1 MAQSFDTKFLNE
13 QQAYYN
19 ARSSEYDDWF
29 YRRGRYDRG
38 PEINQIW
45 HDEAAAVRQALADFN
60 PTGDV
65 LELACGTG
73 IWTQELAKYST
84 SLTAVDGSAEML
96 EINRGK
102 LQNPAI
108 TYKQA
113 DLFKWE
119 PDQSYDVVF
128 FSFWL
133 SHVPEKQFAPFWDA
147 VKRALKPNGRVFLID
162 SLPKKESRSTNN
174 SAVDANSSV
183 QKRLLNNGSEYLIV
197 KRYYELDKLT
207 DQLNQLG
214 WESSLEA
221 TPEYFFYG
229 SATPQP

>member
-1 MAQSFDTKFLNE
+1 MNQKIDDSFLNE

-45 HDEAAAVRQALADFN
+45 HDEAAVVRQALADFN

-73 IWTQELAKYST
+73 IWTAELAKFSD
-84 SLTAVDGSAEML
+84 SITAVDGSAEML
-96 EINRGK
+96 AINQAK
-102 LQNPAI
+102 LQNPNVV
-108 TYKQA
+108 YQQA
-113 DLFKWE
+113 DLFNWRPE
-119 PDQSYDVVF
+119 QQVDVVF

-133 SHVPEKQFAPFWDA
+133 SHVPEGQFAPFWNN
-147 VKRALKPNGRVFLID
+147 VKQALKPNGRVFLID

-183 QKRLLNNGSEYLIV
+183 QKRLLNNGNEYLIV
-197 KRYYELDKLT
+197 KRYYELEKLAN
-207 DQLNQLG
+207 QLSQLG
-214 WESSLEA
+214 WETAFES

-229 SATPQP
+229 SAKLL